1 VNPDTWHEMRPARL
15 DHQFFDNEPR
25 SHLGALLLRKGL
37 VTNDELDRA
46 LEEREEGELLGEALV
61 RLRICFEAD
70 IARVLGDQAQVDFV
84 DIGITSVD
92 RRAVQLLQKH
102 DAMRMHAIPIRLH
115 PDDTVSVAVADP
127 TNETLLP
134 QLKLALGG
142 RDVRLLVT
150 TPSALRAAWSTAYH

>member
-1 VNPDTWHEMRPARL
+1 MRPARL
-15 DHQFFDNEPR
+15 DHQFFENEPR

-37 VTNDELDRA
+37 VTNDELDRT